1 MKKLLQF
8 SLTVIAITIL
18 ASCMKEGENT
28 NQDIRTNYLGT
39 WKCVQSGKISGS
51 SQFTVTIKADDMN
64 TSRINM
70 FNFYNIGTSNSIY
83 ADVST
88 TAANSLN
95 IPQQVHSS
103 DYIKGSGNDVSTTK
117 LVFDYTVDDGNAID
131 TISATFTKIQ

>member
-1 MKKLLQF
+1 MKRIFQ
-8 SLTVIAITIL
+8 LTLTLCTAIVL
-18 ASCMKEGENT
+18 VSCQKEESST
-28 NQDIRTNYLGT
+28 DQDIRTNYLGT
-39 WKCVQSGKISGS
+39 WKCVQNSKATGS
-51 SQFTVTIKADDMN
+51 SQFTVTIKSDAN
-64 TSRINM
+64 NSSRINM
-70 FNFYNIGTSNSIY
+70 INFYNIGTSDSIY